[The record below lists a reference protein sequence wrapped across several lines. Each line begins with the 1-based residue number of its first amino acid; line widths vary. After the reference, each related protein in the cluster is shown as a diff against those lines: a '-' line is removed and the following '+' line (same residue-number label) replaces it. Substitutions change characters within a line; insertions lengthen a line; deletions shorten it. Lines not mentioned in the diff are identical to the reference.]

1 MDKSAVMGKVIDAVR
16 QVQEA
21 SGRPVGNIS
30 GGTRPIQDVA
40 GFDSLSG
47 VEATVILSES
57 LGHDLPDD
65 YDPFVSKDGRRA
77 LSVREITDNVC
88 EIIGVETK
96 SK

>member
-1 MDKSAVMGKVIDAVR
+1 MEKNEVVGKVIDAVR
-16 QVQEA
+16 QVQET

-30 GGTRPIQDVA
+30 PSTRSIGDVV

-57 LGHDLPDD
+57 LGHELPAD
-65 YDPFVSKDGRRA
+65 YNAFVSKDGRRA
-77 LSVREITDNVC
+77 LSISEITDNLC
-88 EIIGVETK
+88 EIIGGEAA